1 MIKKNFKIFLR
12 ELIYIFSKILV
23 FVVKFI
29 PYDFIVNL
37 GGKLSV
43 LYFKVSKDRN
53 DVIKHLKIAFPDKSE
68 KEILDLKKEFSIHI
82 GKTFIEFLKLASKEV
97 DFDKRCEIEGKE
109 YLIEALQ
116 QNKGVLLLT
125 GHIGNWELFGSYL
138 AHLNYTKINVVAK
151 KIYYDKLNNLLIN
164 IRKISNVNTL
174 MRNESTKDMIKCLKN
189 NECLGIL
196 IDQDTNVKSCFVDF
210 FGKECST
217 PIGATVFAM
226 HYDSIVLPVFISR
239 IENNRHK
246 MMIKKP
252 IDLVK
257 TSDSERDIIV
267 NTQNFTKIIE
277 DQIKMFPA
285 QWVWMH
291 KRWKRKRDN
300 IK

>member
-1 MIKKNFKIFLR
+1 MIKKNLKIFLR

-37 GGKLSV
+37 GGKFSV

-53 DVIKHLKIAFPDKSE
+53 DVVKHLKIAFPDKSE
-68 KEILDLKKEFSIHI
+68 KEILDLKKEFAIHI
-82 GKTFIEFLKLASKEV
+82 GKTFIEFLKLASNGV

-109 YLIEALQ
+109 FLIEALGKK
-116 QNKGVLLLT
+116 KGVLLLT
-125 GHIGNWELFGSYL
+125 GHIGNWELFGAYL

-151 KIYYDKLNNLLIN
+151 KIYYEKLNDLLIN
-164 IRKISNVNTL
+164 IRKMSNVHTL

-196 IDQDTNVKSCFVDF
+196 IDQDTNVKSCFVEF

-239 IENNRHK
+239 IENNRHR
-246 MMIKKP
+246 MIIKKP
-252 IDLVK
+252 VDLVK
-257 TSDSERDIIV
+257 TFDIEKDIIV

-277 DQIKMFPA
+277 DQIKSNPA

-291 KRWKRKRDN
+291 KRWKRQRDD
-300 IK
+300 KK